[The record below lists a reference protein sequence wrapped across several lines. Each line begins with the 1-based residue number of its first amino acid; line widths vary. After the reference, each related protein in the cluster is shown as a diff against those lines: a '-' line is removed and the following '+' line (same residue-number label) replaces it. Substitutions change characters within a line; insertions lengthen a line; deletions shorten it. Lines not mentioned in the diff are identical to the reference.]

1 VKERVT
7 LWITLICTYSSSVL
21 VLLSLSIFSAA
32 LMPHTSDFY
41 FIFCGELLS
50 FCQVLFEKNLN
61 CFGFLSVISFKE
73 NDSLLGEKKKKT
85 LPQIMFSLL

>member
-50 FCQVLFEKNLN
+50 FC
-61 CFGFLSVISFKE
+61 
-73 NDSLLGEKKKKT
+73 
-85 LPQIMFSLL
+85 